1 MNKSYTITRALV
13 RLKALDSKIKNWN
26 EPVIAV
32 VKGKTKTVVTTKL
45 RGSRAEDLNVS
56 FKGSLQSVMDLIKE
70 RDAIKSKI
78 IESNATTEILINSEK
93 MTVAQAIERKASIQ
107 NKKDLLI
114 VLHRN
119 YTEELRVMNAAQSEY
134 EDKINEALTLMLQ
147 KDTTKRAESSEI
159 DTIKEAISTAHSPEF
174 LDPNDIQKVIQSIR
188 DEIQQFES
196 EVDVALS
203 ESNARTVIQLD

>member
-107 NKKDLLI
+107 NKKDLLV